1 MATDASP
8 SLSAAFASLNPV
20 GRPGMGGARVPE
32 SVEQA
37 GDEATDSPSSRDRA
51 ASETARAGGEGRSRA
66 LEGLR
71 RTREGERSESGS
83 ARLDEQGQRVRDQ
96 VDQQRRDLALQ
107 ELRNRDREVRSHEQ
121 AHLAAGGQYTSSVS
135 YSFVVGPDGKR
146 YAIGG
151 NVDVDTTPVRDDPE
165 ATLDKAR
172 QVRAAALAPANPSP
186 QDRQIAAEAAQ
197 MAQEARM
204 ELRQERQ
211 EEQREEVSEEAGD
224 SGRGRRDPLK
234 PESLDG
240 DPLAAER
247 PGAEGNERSEPGD
260 RRPGEGAPSMAS
272 SGTAGAANRA
282 EGGYGASDGRQAPAP
297 DSGINLY
304 V

>member
-8 SLSAAFASLNPV
+8 SLSAALASLNPM
-20 GRPGMGGARVPE
+20 GRPGMGGARIPE

-37 GDEATDSPSSRDRA
+37 GDTATRSSPARDRA
-51 ASETARAGGEGRSRA
+51 ASEQARASAETRSPTM
-66 LEGLR
+66 ENLR
-71 RTREGERSESGS
+71 RADEPQRAEASS

-107 ELRNRDREVRSHEQ
+107 ELRNRDREVRAHEQ
-121 AHLAAGGQYTSSVS
+121 AHLAAGGSHTSSVS

-165 ATLDKAR
+165 ATLEKAR

-186 QDRQIAAEAAQ
+186 QDRQVAAEATQ

-204 ELRQERQ
+204 ELLRERQ
-211 EEQREEVSEEAGD
+211 EESRAEAGGNEGRP
-224 SGRGRRDPLK
+224 SGRDPLA
-234 PESLDG
+234 PEPLYP
-240 DPLAAER
+240 DPAQSPLEANR
-247 PGAEGNERSEPGD
+247 PGAQGADRTDSGD
-260 RRPGEGAPSMAS
+260 RRADD
-272 SGTAGAANRA
+272 GAAAMAGVGEASNA
-282 EGGYGASDGRQAPAP
+282 TEGGYARREPGAV
-297 DSGINLY
+297 SGINLY